1 MSAMVAASLVVPPG
15 CDVDGGRPDD
25 SSETARSYSG
35 EELLL
40 GVFFM
45 DGPVAELFPELIDE
59 IRERNRDRLS
69 DEERNEGER
78 ILSQVPDP
86 SELSDEDRAKL
97 DAIEA
102 RILARISAE
111 DPTFFDRFA
120 EDMQSGDHFLVD
132 AALGEAAEH
141 VKVAVAAELGVSP
154 DELMRDPSA
163 FRCAPWFAVAFV
175 AVVAYAVTAVVAYSS
190 FWVVY

>member
-1 MSAMVAASLVVPPG
+1 MLATTLIVPPG
-15 CDVDGGRPDD
+15 CDVDGGTPDGG
-25 SSETARSYSG
+25 SESARNFTG
-35 EELLL
+35 EELVQ

-45 DGPVAELFPELIDE
+45 DGPVAELFPELLEE
-59 IRERNRDRLS
+59 IQARKGGPKS
-69 DEERNEGER
+69 EEEENEAQR
-78 ILSQVPDP
+78 ILAQAPSPDD
-86 SELSDEDRAKL
+86 LSPEDRAKL
-97 DAIEA
+97 DEIQA
-102 RILARISAE
+102 RIFDRIRAE

-120 EDMQSGDHFLVD
+120 EDMQSGDNFLVD
-132 AALGEAAEH
+132 AALAEAAEH
-141 VKVAVAAELGVSP
+141 MKIAVAAELGVSP

>member
-1 MSAMVAASLVVPPG
+1 MLAASLVVPPG
-15 CDVDGGRPDD
+15 CDTDGGRPDD
-25 SSETARSYSG
+25 ASDSARSYSG

-59 IRERNRDRLS
+59 IRQRNKS
-69 DEERNEGER
+69 AASQEEENEAQR

-86 SELSDEDRAKL
+86 SDLSDEERAKL
-97 DAIEA
+97 DELEGK
-102 RILARISAE
+102 ILARIRAE
-111 DPTFFDRFA
+111 DPTFFERFA
-120 EDMQSGDHFLVD
+120 DDMQSGDHFLVD
-132 AALGEAAEH
+132 AALAEAAEH

>member
-1 MSAMVAASLVVPPG
+1 MCAVLATSLIVPPG
-15 CDVDGGRPDD
+15 CDVDNAEPEGGSD
-25 SSETARSYSG
+25 SSRSYTG
-35 EELLL
+35 EELVQ

-45 DGPVAELFPELIDE
+45 DGPVAELFPELLEEIQARRGPRSKADE
-59 IRERNRDRLS
+59 
-69 DEERNEGER
+69 DEGRR
-78 ILSQVPDP
+78 ILANAP
-86 SELSDEDRAKL
+86 SAGDLSPEERAKL
-97 DAIEA
+97 DDIQA
-102 RILARISAE
+102 RIFDRIRAE

-120 EDMQSGDHFLVD
+120 EDMQSGDNFLVD

-141 VKVAVAAELGVSP
+141 MKVAVAAELGVSP